1 VIELKHI
8 GFIGMGV
15 MGSRM
20 ATRLIK
26 AGFSVTVYNRTADK
40 VDPLVQLGASRAA
53 TIGEAVARADLIC
66 TCLSMPQDVRQLY
79 TGEQGIF
86 KQAKPGTICMDFTT
100 VGRDLSVQLG
110 LEAEACQLVY
120 LDTPMSGGPEGAE
133 QGTLTIMVGGQA
145 EAYQKCL
152 PVLQQLG
159 ANVQYLG
166 NSGLG
171 SVAKLI
177 NQYLVAVHTLAASE
191 AMVTGSAYGIDPQQ
205 LYQILTTS
213 YGESKMLRRHV
224 EQHILDR
231 NFQPGGALKYL
242 LKDIRLA
249 NQLVTEAGIE
259 ASTGQH
265 VEAVLHKADE
275 QQFGDMDMSAVIL
288 SLELL
293 TGVKVERR

>member
-1 VIELKHI
+1 VTALKHI

-20 ATRLIK
+20 AARLIK
-26 AGFSVTVYNRTADK
+26 AGFAVTVYNRTVDK
-40 VDPLVQLGASRAA
+40 TEPLVRLGASRAA
-53 TIGEAVARADLIC
+53 TIGEAIAEADMIC
-66 TCLSMPQDVRQLY
+66 TCLSMPDDVQQLY
-79 TGEQGIF
+79 WGEQGIF
-86 KQAKPGTICMDFTT
+86 AQAKPGAICMDFTT

-110 LEAEACQLVY
+110 LAAATYGLVY

-133 QGTLTIMVGGQA
+133 RGTLTIMVGGQA
-145 EAYQKCL
+145 EAYQACL

-166 NSGLG
+166 HSGLG

-177 NQYLVAVHTLAASE
+177 NQYLVGVHTLAAAE
-191 AMVTGSAYGIDPQQ
+191 AMVTGSAHGIDPVQ
-205 LYQILTTS
+205 LYQILATS

-224 EQHILDR
+224 EQHIWDR
-231 NFQPGGALKYL
+231 NFLPGGALKYL
-242 LKDIRLA
+242 LKDVRLA
-249 NQLVTEAGIE
+249 NRLVAEAGIE

-265 VEAVLHKADE
+265 VEAALHKADE

-288 SLELL
+288 SLEQL
-293 TGVKVERR
+293 TGIKVERK